1 MRALTFS
8 LILSLLSLSSLAQ
21 PEERIE
27 IASLNRQLIRK
38 KDTVYRFYAVLPEH
52 PVRIYPDR
60 TYYWFHSDTILNTVG
75 GYDGRLLDGSYTV
88 FYPDKNLAEAGEFA
102 DGLPNGE
109 WRAWYPGGM
118 IKSIVHWRTGLRIGT
133 FTEFDRNG
141 SKFREGNYRN
151 DELSGK
157 IREYSSDGT
166 FKVIKYIDGKPKE
179 KKAKKEKA
187 KDEKPKNS
195 KARVDQPA
203 KKPKKKQK
211 DYNDDQ

>member
-8 LILSLLSLSSLAQ
+8 LILSLLCLSSLAQ

-38 KDTVYRFYAVLPEH
+38 KDTVYRFYAALPEH

-60 TYYWFHSDTILNTVG
+60 TYYWFHSDTILTTVG

-88 FYPDKNLAEAGEFA
+88 FYPDKNLAEAGEFT
-102 DGLPNGE
+102 DGLRNGE

-118 IKSIVHWRTGLRIGT
+118 IKSIVHWRTGLKNGA

-141 SKFREGNYRN
+141 GKFREGNYRN

-157 IREYSSDGT
+157 IREYSSDGK
-166 FKVIKYIDGKPKE
+166 FKVIKYIDGKPREE
-179 KKAKKEKA
+179 KV
-187 KDEKPKNS
+187 KDEKPKDS
-195 KARVDQPA
+195 KAKAKDKADQPA

-211 DYNDDQ
+211 DSGDDE